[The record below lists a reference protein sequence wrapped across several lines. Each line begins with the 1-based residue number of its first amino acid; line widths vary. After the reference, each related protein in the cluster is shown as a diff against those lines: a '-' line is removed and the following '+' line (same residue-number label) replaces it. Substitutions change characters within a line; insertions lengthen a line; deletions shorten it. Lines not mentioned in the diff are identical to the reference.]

1 MLDFAK
7 ELLTAFENFCRV
19 SKFKVSTVPES
30 EWDGDRV
37 VITGHLEDG
46 RKLELTLTEE
56 LPDAN

>member
-7 ELLTAFENFCRV
+7 ELLEAFEKFCRV
-19 SKFKVSTVPES
+19 SKLKVSTAPES
-30 EWDGDRV
+30 KWDTDRV

-56 LPDAN
+56 LPDAD

>member
-7 ELLTAFENFCRV
+7 ELLESFEKFCRV
-19 SKFKVSTVPES
+19 SKLKVSTDPES
-30 EWDGDRV
+30 KWDTDRV
-37 VITGHLEDG
+37 VITGHFEDG